1 MGLSAD
7 AEMPTCRQAQIGADA
22 AAQPGAKQSASA
34 IAAMI
39 GVMISAMIDI
49 AINDQAQQCWDTPC
63 TDHTR

>member
-39 GVMISAMIDI
+39 GVMIDI
-49 AINDQAQQCWDTPC
+49 AINDQAQQCCDTPR